1 MMTIREKIQS
11 MVDFCNLK
19 TGKNDADLTTAVKSL
34 GDGFGKGSSA
44 PTEFTN
50 LIKSND
56 VILYINQV
64 LSTSTAGEFV
74 SKDGCFVV
82 ELPLKNWGNTNPAFR
97 LRGIGFYNSYV
108 NYSTDGITWKF
119 AYFTHSK
126 SLVVDE
132 YGDRLYGTTA
142 SFPIMAYRFNLSV
155 VPSTEGLAIGSVDE
169 VRNSNFIVTAN
180 EPIGNIGT
188 V

>member
-19 TGKNDADLTTAVKSL
+19 TGKNDADLTTAVQSL

-64 LSTSTAGEFV
+64 LSTSKVGEFV
-74 SKDGCFVV
+74 SKDGCFVM
-82 ELPLKNWGNTNPAFR
+82 ELPLTNWGNTRPVFR
-97 LRGIGFYNSYV
+97 LRGISLYNSYV

-119 AYFTHSK
+119 AYFHHSR
-126 SLVVDE
+126 SQVVDE

-142 SFPIMAYRFNLSV
+142 DGSIVAYRFNLSV
-155 VPSTEGLAIGSVDE
+155 IPSADGAAIGSVDE